1 VVAVGLWAVVLTAVA
16 VVSERR
22 DRPTV
27 QEQRPLAAA
36 VPAVDRA
43 AGVLLAAVGP
53 DRVVTVGQL
62 TVDPDCPV
70 TPVRAGAEAS
80 RDITVYSRAG
90 EAPATLDAIGA
101 ALPAGYRA
109 EITHRRGGTVHVL
122 RADAGD
128 FVAVRGSV
136 TGGVITL
143 RAMSGCRPVDGHVP
157 AVGSERAAT
166 APAALSRALAALR
179 LPAPTAPASVSLTCP
194 DGTTAQT
201 VTVDATPAPAD
212 LGPALRAETA
222 AATVVEAQ
230 PARYA
235 YRTGDTSVVV
245 TVGSGRARVTA
256 STGC

>member
-1 VVAVGLWAVVLTAVA
+1 MALWAVVLTAVA

-27 QEQRPLAAA
+27 QEQRNLAAA

-43 AGVLLAAVGP
+43 AGVLLAAVRP
-53 DRVVTVGQL
+53 DRVVTVGAL
-62 TVDPDCPV
+62 TVDPECPV

-109 EITHRRGGTVHVL
+109 EVTHRRGGTVHVL

-136 TGGVITL
+136 SGGVITL
-143 RAMSGCRPVDGHVP
+143 RVLSGCRPVDGHVP
-157 AVGSERAAT
+157 PVGSGSAAT
-166 APAALSRALAALR
+166 VPAALSRALAALR
-179 LPAPTAPASVSLTCP
+179 LPASAAPTSVSLTCP
-194 DGTTAQT
+194 DGTIAQT
-201 VTVDATPAPAD
+201 VSVEATPAPAD
-212 LGPALRAETA
+212 LGPALLTETA
-222 AATVVEAQ
+222 GATVVEAQ

-245 TVGSGRARVTA
+245 TVGSGRVRVTA